1 MIVWGG
7 SGWQGAISNFHTG
20 DGGCENDSRLTYV
33 RRACACNAEMRSA
46 GPLIRFIRH
55 GQMLDDAPWEWG
67 STGGWCADMPEF
79 FQGMPSGVYDNIWE
93 DLDDSPVSWH
103 ITEVRLRSKH
113 LHEEP

>member
-1 MIVWGG
+1 
-7 SGWQGAISNFHTG
+7 
-20 DGGCENDSRLTYV
+20 
-33 RRACACNAEMRSA
+33 MRST

-93 DLDDSPVSWH
+93 DLDDSPVTWH
-103 ITEVRLRSKH
+103 ITEVASPLTVSTP
-113 LHEEP
+113 LTCVAIICV